1 MTRLIA
7 HCGGPSLT
15 GPLWARQRI
24 IHDHLPLNLLRYT
37 TNNLSIKAVHYF
49 KCNCVTLV
57 QKGTNSLEPSIILMS
72 SFKRYVYVP
81 NASSRVFPACR
92 SAPTCFS
99 LSSLRWHLN
108 WTTTL
113 LPACTNLCRTRWRRS
128 HLSLE

>member
-1 MTRLIA
+1 MTRLIT
-7 HCGGPSLT
+7 HFGGPSLI

-37 TNNLSIKAVHYF
+37 ANSLSIKAVHCF
-49 KCNCVTLV
+49 ECNCVGT
-57 QKGTNSLEPSIILMS
+57 QRTNSLEPSIILMS
-72 SFKRYVYVP
+72 SFKRYAYVP

-92 SAPTCFS
+92 SAPTFFI
-99 LSSLRWHLN
+99 LSNLRWHLN